1 MKRPKA
7 IPRKF
12 KDCLTAYYLNPN
24 HWILV
29 AEWDFYIKVVH
40 KDNPKKIRYLD
51 KFRGEME
58 KLEKSIQIHSKS
70 KRKKNNPVEEIGN
83 IV

>member
-1 MKRPKA
+1 MKRPKS

-24 HWILV
+24 HWLLV

>member
-1 MKRPKA
+1 MKRPKS

-24 HWILV
+24 HWLLV
-29 AEWDFYIKVVH
+29 AEWDFYIKVMH

-51 KFRGEME
+51 KFRGEMK

-70 KRKKNNPVEEIGN
+70 KQKQNTNVVKYGDSN
-83 IV
+83 